1 MAEFTLWW
9 VLYNNKISD
18 TQMIEMVDTKTLK
31 DLFAANHLEI
41 IAIQDY
47 QYNKVDVNEWKE
59 QYCDSNSSCLCFGS
73 ELQG

>member
-1 MAEFTLWW
+1 MVEFTLWW

-47 QYNKVDVNEWKE
+47 QDNNIDVNEWKE
-59 QYCDSNSSCLCFGS
+59 RYYDSNS
-73 ELQG
+73 

>member
-1 MAEFTLWW
+1 MAELTLWW

-18 TQMIEMVDTKTLK
+18 TQTIEMVDTKTLK

-47 QYNKVDVNEWKE
+47 QDNKIDVNEWKE
-59 QYCDSNSSCLCFGS
+59 RYYDSNS
-73 ELQG
+73 

>member
-1 MAEFTLWW
+1 MAELTLWW

-47 QYNKVDVNEWKE
+47 QNNKIDVNEWKE
-59 QYCDSNSSCLCFGS
+59 RYYDNNS
-73 ELQG
+73 

>member
-1 MAEFTLWW
+1 MAELTLWW
-9 VLYNNKISD
+9 VLYNNKISN

-47 QYNKVDVNEWKE
+47 QDNKIDVNEWKE
-59 QYCDSNSSCLCFGS
+59 RYYDSNS
-73 ELQG
+73 

>member
-18 TQMIEMVDTKTLK
+18 TQMIEMVDTKTLQ

-41 IAIQDY
+41 IAIEDSQG
-47 QYNKVDVNEWKE
+47 NKVDVNKWKE
-59 QYCDSNSSCLCFGS
+59 RYYDSNS
-73 ELQG
+73 

>member
-1 MAEFTLWW
+1 MAELTLWW

-47 QYNKVDVNEWKE
+47 QDNKIGVNEWKE
-59 QYCDSNSSCLCFGS
+59 RYYDSNS
-73 ELQG
+73 

>member
-1 MAEFTLWW
+1 MAELTLWW

-47 QYNKVDVNEWKE
+47 QDNNIDVNEWKE
-59 QYCDSNSSCLCFGS
+59 RYYDSNS
-73 ELQG
+73 

>member
-1 MAEFTLWW
+1 MAELTLWW

-18 TQMIEMVDTKTLK
+18 TQMIEMVDTKKLK

-47 QYNKVDVNEWKE
+47 QDNKIDVNEWKE
-59 QYCDSNSSCLCFGS
+59 RYYDSNS
-73 ELQG
+73 